1 MLDQNKQNK
10 LPNPKHMDTL
20 SRNERIQEKL
30 LQMGLVVIPSYNKL
44 GSINFFWVSTGQI
57 APELL
62 KGNSN

>member
-1 MLDQNKQNK
+1 MTKQKSIK
-10 LPNPKHMDTL
+10 LPEPKSIDTHI
-20 SRNERIQEKL
+20 RNERIYKIL
-30 LQMGLVVIPSYNKL
+30 LKMGLVVIPSYNEL